1 MENTPRFHL
10 YIHHRQPNNT
20 MTTTN
25 TPRTDE
31 QIWTTEYHHELCDVV
46 DMSFA
51 RQLETEL
58 QTAKDDLESVRPALN
73 AFEHVCER
81 LDEVGSQRKR
91 AVKIA
96 ERLIEIIN
104 ERDSYEISR
113 SEVSDLSSELLTIA
127 SQH

>member
-1 MENTPRFHL
+1 
-10 YIHHRQPNNT
+10 